1 MDVLGGG
8 NQMRFLSIISSVYV
22 SSSAL
27 MAYLYP
33 ELFIPLTVSYVSGV
47 GAYELWNR
55 FERRIGK

>member
-1 MDVLGGG
+1 MK
-8 NQMRFLSIISSVYV
+8 FLPIVSSIYV

-27 MAYLYP
+27 TAYLYP

-55 FERRIGK
+55 FERRIAK

>member
-1 MDVLGGG
+1 
-8 NQMRFLSIISSVYV
+8 MRFLSIISSVYV